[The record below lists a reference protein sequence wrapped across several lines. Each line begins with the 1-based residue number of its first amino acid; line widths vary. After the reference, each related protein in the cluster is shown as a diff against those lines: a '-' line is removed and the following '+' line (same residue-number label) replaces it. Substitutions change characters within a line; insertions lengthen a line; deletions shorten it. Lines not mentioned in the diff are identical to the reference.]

1 MRAAT
6 LTIEPVQG
14 ALRLRLERPDRDAA
28 ALVPELRRAIDPA
41 TLAALEAS
49 AAALVRGGE
58 RASFPSE
65 AQAVGTTLFRTLV
78 PDALRDELHG
88 LRTPLVVASS
98 LALPWELVHDGH
110 EFWGLRHPL
119 GTRLLLDRP
128 VTTREPAVRRDR
140 PRALVVGAN
149 PRGDLPFVA
158 REIET
163 VCDALEGRADVVCV
177 TDRLAT
183 LERVLAHLGEGF
195 DVVHF
200 CGHVVAA
207 PDGAPA
213 LLLAGEQLLPAAVIQ
228 ANLVGRP
235 LVFVNGCGSATGPS
249 SLPSVAH
256 AFLESGALAVVG
268 TIADVGDAH
277 AATLAETFYREA
289 LGGAP
294 LGNAL
299 REARI
304 QAREAAPASPVWLS
318 FVLYGDPAQSFV
330 RGETPKIV
338 PIRRPEPSADVTL
351 ALPGPARAGRWPW
364 AIAALLLVLLA
375 AWALQ
380 GRGRGPAGPVTV
392 GVMEVRARGTGVPD
406 WMRTLTRDGLNTV
419 LARVARVQV
428 YSRQKID
435 FLREKRGLT
444 EIEAAEALGMTKLL
458 SASVAVDGPQ
468 VSLDLEV
475 VDIKSGVLEDT
486 ARVQGPQEKLLDL
499 ETELALRALTAL
511 GVQPSESE
519 LRAIVEERRDA
530 TVDAYRLLTETLG
543 GGGKA
548 ARPPTPASTT
558 LPPGPGTSWL
568 EIGAPAFAQAPAPE
582 ESAIHELLRRY
593 AAALEAKSA
602 DGLAALQVSMDD
614 AQRASLARYFGIAE
628 GLRVTV
634 RDLDVLVEGDDAVVT
649 FTREDN
655 FTDAPSRRAM
665 HLEVRVSGRLV
676 KQAGAWR
683 IKHFGDPS

>member
-28 ALVPELRRAIDPA
+28 ALVPELRHAIDPA

-49 AAALVRGGE
+49 AAAVVHGGE
-58 RASFPSE
+58 RASFRSE

-78 PDALRDELHG
+78 PEALRDELRA

-98 LALPWELVHDGH
+98 LALPWELVHDGN

-128 VTTREPAVRRDR
+128 VTTREPPVRRDR
-140 PRALVVGAN
+140 PRALVVGAD
-149 PRGDLPFVA
+149 PRRDLPFVA

-163 VCDALEGRADVVCV
+163 ICDALEARADVVCV

-195 DVVHF
+195 DVIHF
-200 CGHVVAA
+200 CGHVVAG
-207 PDGAPA
+207 PDDTPA
-213 LLLAGEQLLPAAVIQ
+213 LLLADEQLLPAPVIH

-235 LVFVNGCGSATGPS
+235 LAFVNACGSAVGPS
-249 SLPSVAH
+249 SLQSVAH
-256 AFLESGALAVVG
+256 AFLEGGALAVVG
-268 TIADVGDAH
+268 TLADVGDAH

-304 QAREAAPASPVWLS
+304 QARETAPASPVWLS
-318 FVLYGDPAQSFV
+318 FVLYGDPAQSLA
-330 RGETPKIV
+330 RGDVPKVV
-338 PIRRPEPSADVTL
+338 PIRRPEPSPEVTL
-351 ALPGPARAGRWPW
+351 PLPAPVRTPRWPL
-364 AIAALLLVLLA
+364 ALAVVLALLVGGWLLRDRMNGA
-375 AWALQ
+375 
-380 GRGRGPAGPVTV
+380 AGPVTV

-406 WMRTLTRDGLNTV
+406 WMRTLTRDGLNTA
-419 LARVARVQV
+419 LSRVPRVQV

-444 EIEAAEALGMTKLL
+444 ELEAAEALGMTKLL
-458 SASVAVDGPQ
+458 SASVALDGPQ
-468 VSLDLEV
+468 VSLSVEI
-475 VDIKSGVLEDT
+475 VDIKSGLLEDT
-486 ARVQGPQEKLLDL
+486 AFVQGAQEHLLDL

-511 GVQPSESE
+511 GVRPSQDE
-519 LRAIVEERRDA
+519 LRSIVEERRDA
-530 TVDAYRLLTETLG
+530 TVDAYRLMTETLG
-543 GGGKA
+543 GGKPGSST
-548 ARPPTPASTT
+548 PPSSTT
-558 LPPGPGTSWL
+558 LPPGPGTSWFEL
-568 EIGAPAFAQAPAPE
+568 GVPAYAEAPAPE
-582 ESAIHELLRRY
+582 ESKIHDLLRRY
-593 AAALEAKSA
+593 AQALQSKSTDA
-602 DGLAALQVSMDD
+602 LAALQLTMDD
-614 AQRASLARYFGIAE
+614 AQRESLVRYFGIAE
-628 GLRVTV
+628 GLRVSV
-634 RDLDVLVEGDDAVVT
+634 RDLDVLVDGDDAVVT

-676 KQAGAWR
+676 KEAGSWR
-683 IKHFGDPS
+683 IKHFGDPK